1 MKKASSRQSLNS
13 RNTSASRATSATSA
27 KSAFT
32 SKRLLLLFIFFAAL
46 MGLLVMRAA
55 WIQLIPNARLEALR
69 QRQFAT
75 TITLGS
81 RRGDI
86 LDRNGHEFAASATA
100 WSLFADPKIINE
112 PRKVARQVA
121 AALNPLAASAKT
133 RQLERAARDVLSKL
147 QNKKKRFVWI
157 ERQLDTRTKERLQ
170 ELKVRGLGFIEEPKR
185 IYPNENLMANVL
197 GFVGAEGRGLE
208 GLELRLNSQ
217 LSAGRNEVAMQK
229 DARGRPLVV
238 NGQLFTESPDGSSV
252 TLTIDREL
260 QFVVEKELALA
271 MDQHQAESATAVVL
285 DAQTSE
291 ILAMSTLPTFDP
303 NDGIRAKPE
312 QRRNRAITDLFEPGS
327 TMKTF
332 VVAGAFEQKLLEPN
346 SKIFAENGQMK
357 IGRRVIREADDKH
370 KFGWITVTDLLA
382 QSSNIGS
389 TKIAQMLTDRGLR
402 EVYERFG
409 FGERSGVDLPGEA
422 RGVLQG
428 LPWRDHLL
436 ANISFGH
443 GVSVTALQVANAYAS
458 IANGGWLKRPYI
470 VKQIE
475 DVDSGETI
483 VGKPKTIR
491 RVLGTE
497 AVNKM
502 RLVLTSVTSDEGTG
516 HNARVP
522 GFPVAGKT
530 GTAQRVREGGRG
542 YEAGSYLASFA
553 GYLPANEPKF
563 VIYVALDRPRKDYY
577 GSSVAAP
584 VFSRIAQ
591 FAVRRAGLAPVL
603 ISASNVIAGDAA
615 VKARNPEADATSW
628 RRENGIKNNA
638 EKAIAVAIAAA
649 EARRRRET
657 LLSRL
662 SHFVSTDSVGALE
675 SASLGGDAGAA
686 ATGVDAASVQLDSPL
701 LGLEAIGGLGPHAGV
716 GALRGDGAL
725 LLAAVNS
732 SRPDLV
738 GLSLREAME
747 KLAQAGV
754 SWKKIR
760 INGQGFVSRAS
771 WAQDRSV
778 SLQLNR

>member
-1 MKKASSRQSLNS
+1 MKTSSPQ
-13 RNTSASRATSATSA
+13 RNASRSVSTFA
-27 KSAFT
+27 
-32 SKRLLLLFIFFAAL
+32 SKRLLILFTFFALL
-46 MGLLVMRAA
+46 MASLVMRAA

-75 TITLGS
+75 TVTLGS

-86 LDRNGHEFAASATA
+86 LDRNGHEFAASTTA
-100 WSLFADPKIINE
+100 WSLFADPKIIAE
-112 PRKVARQVA
+112 PRKVAKQVA
-121 AALNPLAASAKT
+121 AILMPQTSVSKPRQFDRAT
-133 RQLERAARDVLSKL
+133 RSVLEKL

-170 ELKVRGLGFIEEPKR
+170 ELKIRGLGFIEEPKR

-197 GFVGAEGRGLE
+197 GFVGGEGKGLE
-208 GLELRLNSQ
+208 GLELRLNQQ
-217 LSAGRNEVAMQK
+217 LSAGRHQVAMQK
-229 DARGRPLVV
+229 DARGRPLIV
-238 NGQLFTESPDGSSV
+238 NGQMFTESPDGSSV
-252 TLTIDREL
+252 TLTVDREL
-260 QFVVEKELALA
+260 QFVVERELALA
-271 MDQHQAESATAVVL
+271 LAEHQAESATAVVL

-303 NDGIRAKPE
+303 NEGIRAKPE
-312 QRRNRAITDLFEPGS
+312 LRRNRAITDLFEPGS

-357 IGRRVIREADDKH
+357 IGKRVIREADEKH
-370 KFGWITVTDLLA
+370 KFGWITVTELLA

-389 TKIAQMLTDRGLR
+389 TKIAQMLTDKGLKD
-402 EVYERFG
+402 VYSRFG

-422 RGVLQG
+422 RGVLQE

-470 VKQIE
+470 IKQIE
-475 DVDSGETI
+475 DAESGETI

-491 RVLGTE
+491 RVLGDE

-502 RLVLTSVTSDEGTG
+502 RLVLTSVTGDEGTG

-542 YEAGSYLASFA
+542 YEAGAYLASFA
-553 GYLPANEPKF
+553 GFLPANDPKF

-577 GSSVAAP
+577 GSAVAAP

-615 VKARNPEADATSW
+615 EKARNPEADATQW
-628 RRENGIKNNA
+628 RRDNGVKNDA
-638 EKAIAVAIAAA
+638 EKALAVA

-662 SHFVSTDSVGALE
+662 SSFVATDSGTAFG
-675 SASLGGDAGAA
+675 SGYS
-686 ATGVDAASVQLDSPL
+686 GVAASVQLGVPL
-701 LGLEAIGGLGPHAGV
+701 EGAARVVASAGASVVGTPGGAEGSGV
-716 GALRGDGAL
+716 SLP
-725 LLAAVNS
+725 
-732 SRPDLV
+732 RPDLV

-747 KLAQAGV
+747 KLSQSGV
-754 SWKKIR
+754 SWKKVR
-760 INGQGFVSRAS
+760 VNGQGFVSRAN
-771 WAQDRSV
+771 WASDRSV
-778 SLQLNR
+778 TLELNR